1 MGRKKKKS
9 FMTPKASR
17 RKTRKTRS
25 SAAARRQKEFTYRG
39 YGVSELQAM
48 PLWPSEEDPSAPS
61 IITLLP
67 SRARRS
73 IARGISPEGE
83 HAMNRIRNSTGVIRT
98 HRRDLP
104 ILPEFV
110 SRTISVHN
118 GHKFIEIEIKAEMI
132 GHYLGEFAPTR
143 RNVTHSGPGVGA
155 TRSSSNVALK

>member
-39 YGVSELQAM
+39 YGVTELQAM

-67 SRARRS
+67 ARARRS

-83 HAMNRIRNSTGVIRT
+83 HAINRIRNSTGIVRT

-110 SRTISVHN
+110 GRSIGVHN
-118 GHKFIEIEIKAEMI
+118 GQKFIEIEIKAEMI
-132 GHYLGEFAPTR
+132 GHYLGEYVITNKKVSHGA
-143 RNVTHSGPGVGA
+143 PGVGA
-155 TRSSSNVALK
+155 SRSSLYVPLK